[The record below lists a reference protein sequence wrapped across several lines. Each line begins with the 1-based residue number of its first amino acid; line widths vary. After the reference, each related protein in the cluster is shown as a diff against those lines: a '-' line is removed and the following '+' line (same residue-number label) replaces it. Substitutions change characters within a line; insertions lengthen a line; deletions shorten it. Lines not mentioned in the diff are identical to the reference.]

1 MRARGIRSFHG
12 WCPHAPDGRPVVALG
27 NGVIS
32 RTQVD
37 RLGDRLRD
45 GAASQDDIR
54 LLDEFRLEFAPRYQ
68 WLAAELRSVLSI
80 DVVGRPAK
88 STTSIIEKLRRE
100 TIRLSQM
107 QDVAGCRVVCRDLAE
122 QDDLVRRVADNIPN
136 CEVVD
141 RRKVP
146 SYGYRAVHVL
156 VTVEGRT
163 VELQVRTALQHHWAQ
178 VSELLADAF
187 GQELKYG
194 LGDSRFL
201 LYLQIGRAHV

>member
-1 MRARGIRSFHG
+1 MIEVVDFA
-12 WCPHAPDGRPVVALG
+12 GR
-27 NGVIS
+27 
-32 RTQVD
+32 
-37 RLGDRLRD
+37 
-45 GAASQDDIR
+45 
-54 LLDEFRLEFAPRYQ
+54 
-68 WLAAELRSVLSI
+68 
-80 DVVGRPAK
+80 
-88 STTSIIEKLRRE
+88 
-100 TIRLSQM
+100 
-107 QDVAGCRVVCRDLAE
+107 RVVCRDLAE

-163 VELQVRTALQHHWAQ
+163 VELQVRTALQHDWAQ

-201 LYLQIGRAHV
+201 LYLQAMSEAGADVEFGAREGEASERVKSAGQRQVSFEEMQRSVIELLSSRARRGLP